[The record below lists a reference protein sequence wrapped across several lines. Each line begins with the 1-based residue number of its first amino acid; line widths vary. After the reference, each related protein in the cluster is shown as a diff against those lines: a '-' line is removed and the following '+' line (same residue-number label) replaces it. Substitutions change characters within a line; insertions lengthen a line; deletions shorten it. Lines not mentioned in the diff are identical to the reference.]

1 MMKLTTSISTLF
13 QGIRVDDKTLKRV
26 IGSPITYDDKIV
38 GRIYDMD
45 IENDVV
51 YINIEDEYQSELC
64 KAYPYCDFRTSKD

>member
-1 MMKLTTSISTLF
+1 MKLSTSISTLF
-13 QGIRVDDKTLKRV
+13 QDLRIDEKTVKKI

-38 GRIYDMD
+38 GHIYNMN
-45 IENDVV
+45 IKNDVV